1 MTMTPEQLAHI
12 KKAEERR
19 AARDLKKFARLGRL
33 SAQQDAARFYENLRL
48 ERLRDRLLTPTQKG
62 TAQ

>member
-12 KKAEERR
+12 KKAEELK
-19 AARDLKKFARLGRL
+19 AARDLKKAARLGTL
-33 SAQQDAARFYENLRL
+33 SAQQDAARFRENLRL